1 MDRYEEDTGAEWR
14 PCYDKSSRSQSVM
27 MRESNAWAAKQG
39 VNSENYQHCY
49 HANLSQLH
57 SLSRDFKMQLKAGGG
72 YFILHKMWQRN
83 NFPSETCC
91 FSRNLQELPV

>member
-1 MDRYEEDTGAEWR
+1 
-14 PCYDKSSRSQSVM
+14 M

-72 YFILHKMWQRN
+72 YFILHKMWQRK
-83 NFPSETCC
+83 NFPSETRC
-91 FSRNLQELPV
+91 FSRNLQELPSVTQLSDASKQPQTAFKAI